1 MFCSVLFLYLYQ
13 SHTYKWELRFVFHWV
28 QYCCCVG
35 VLYVK
40 HVLDVVLVCYGLNM
54 YLLDVVLVCYGLN
67 MYWMLFWCVMC
78 LTCTGCCFGVL
89 WVKHVLDV
97 VLVCYGLNMYWM
109 LFWCVMG

>member
-67 MYWMLFWCVMC
+67 MYL
-78 LTCTGCCFGVL
+78 
-89 WVKHVLDV
+89 LDV